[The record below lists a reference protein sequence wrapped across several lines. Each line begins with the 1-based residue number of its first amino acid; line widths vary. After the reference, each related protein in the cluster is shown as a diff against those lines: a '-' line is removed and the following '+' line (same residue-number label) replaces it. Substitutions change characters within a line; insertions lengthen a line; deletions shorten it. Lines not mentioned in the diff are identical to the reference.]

1 MPIRKGAMKSKTI
14 IQLDTDEKCL
24 KFEMPKMPKIAKTEK
39 RGFIAFDSELPTGA
53 QQRAPTN
60 SEQFWM
66 RMNTDQR
73 G

>member
-1 MPIRKGAMKSKTI
+1 
-14 IQLDTDEKCL
+14 
-24 KFEMPKMPKIAKTEK
+24 MPKIAKSEK
-39 RGFIAFDSELPTGA
+39 RGFIAFDSELRTGA

-66 RMNTDQR
+66 RMNTDEC